1 VICIS
6 AFYMALGAYYKYKMR
21 PAYYGQS
28 ATSDNSRK
36 IAPSGEATNI
46 THVPDLSATT
56 YLKSTASQ

>member
-1 VICIS
+1 
-6 AFYMALGAYYKYKMR
+6 MALGAYYKYKMR